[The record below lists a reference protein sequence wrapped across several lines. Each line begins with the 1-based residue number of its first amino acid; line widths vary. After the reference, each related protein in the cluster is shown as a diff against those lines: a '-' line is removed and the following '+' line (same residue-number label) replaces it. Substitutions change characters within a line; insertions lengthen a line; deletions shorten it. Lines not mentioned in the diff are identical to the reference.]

1 MGQLIY
7 IGFALVGLAAGVLA
21 GFVGVGGGLIII
33 PALVLLFAY
42 DQLQAQALSLAILL
56 PPIGILGFLQY
67 YRNPAVSIDI
77 WAAAIVAL
85 ALMVGAHF
93 GGKWA
98 NQLDPTIMR
107 KAFAVFMGLT
117 AVYMFF
123 KR

>member
-67 YRNPAVSIDI
+67 YRNPAVNIDI